1 MAAELVET
9 SRLWGRT
16 AAPVQPQWVEPLARH
31 LATRSYSE
39 PRWESKRGQVVATE
53 KVTLYGLAIVAG
65 RKVGYGKVDPAVAR
79 EIFIRSALI
88 ERDWESTHLFLRE
101 NERLIAEAEDLE
113 HRTRRRDIVVSDQ
126 VQFDFYDGRIPP
138 DVVSAA
144 HFDRWWKDE
153 RGRNP
158 DLLTFPR
165 TLLIPEEEEQQ
176 LDPHQWPTG
185 WKQGDLVLR
194 LSYRFDPGAPND
206 GVT

>member
-53 KVTLYGLAIVAG
+53 KVTLYGLPIVAG

-79 EIFIRSALI
+79 EIFIRSALV

-101 NERLIAEAEDLE
+101 NERLLAEAEDLE
-113 HRTRRRDIVVSDQ
+113 HRTRRRDIVVSDDS
-126 VQFDFYDGRIPP
+126 QFEFYDARIPAE
-138 DVVSAA
+138 VVSAR
-144 HFDRWWKDE
+144 HFDAWWKDE
-153 RGRNP
+153 RRR
-158 DLLTFPR
+158 DRKST
-165 TLLIPEEEEQQ
+165 
-176 LDPHQWPTG
+176 
-185 WKQGDLVLR
+185 R
-194 LSYRFDPGAPND
+194 LNSSHANISYAVF
-206 GVT
+206 